1 VPAESDGASGTRHAG
16 RGRVAGRSDLPLTRD
31 RVYCSGG
38 AGRAGAAGSGMA
50 GISGAGTIKR
60 ITIGVRSS
68 FWFVPTVLVLVSMA
82 LALGLVEIGEAADRE
97 MTQRWPRM
105 FAAEAE
111 GSRAMLSAIATSM
124 ITVAGVVFSITIVA
138 LAQAS
143 TLYTS
148 RVLRNFMRDRINQ
161 VVLGVFLGVFA
172 YCIVVLRT
180 VSGGSDGNGGSFVP
194 AIAVFVGLVLALV
207 GIGVLVLFIH
217 HIATTIQASEIVRSI
232 TRETQRAI
240 DRLFPQD
247 LGHEAAQAP
256 VPAAQ
261 PGPDVHWHRVPAA
274 HTGYI
279 QSVQPDALLGFAV
292 RHDVL
297 VRMDASVGEFI
308 VEGGAL
314 AHVARA
320 TPPDDEFVRA
330 FNALYAVDAFRTTDQ
345 DAVFGFRQL
354 VDIALK
360 ALSPSVNDT
369 TTAVICLDHL
379 CMLLQRAARRR
390 AESPYRSEDSH
401 LRVIARGPEFADLAE
416 LAFGQ
421 ILENAQGNT
430 VVLLRLLR
438 GVRDTAAMT
447 PSAERRGV
455 LAERVDVIEEVGL
468 RTAKSAHAR
477 AEIEAAVH
485 EARDAC
491 CGRADPGADTGA
503 GRVERADGNSARA

>member
-1 VPAESDGASGTRHAG
+1 
-16 RGRVAGRSDLPLTRD
+16 
-31 RVYCSGG
+31 
-38 AGRAGAAGSGMA
+38 MA

-60 ITIGVRSS
+60 ITIGMRSS
-68 FWFVPTVLVLVSMA
+68 FWFVPALLVLVSIA
-82 LALGLVEIGEAADRE
+82 LALGLVEIGEAADRA
-97 MTQRWPRM
+97 MMRRWPRM
-105 FAAEAE
+105 FTAEAE

-180 VSGGSDGNGGSFVP
+180 ISGSGSGAGDGGSFVP

-261 PGPDVHWHRVPAA
+261 PGPDVHWHHVPAA

-279 QSVQPDALLGFAV
+279 QSVQPDALLEFAV

-308 VEGGAL
+308 VEGGTL

-330 FNALYAVDAFRTTDQ
+330 FNALYAVDGFRTTDQ

-354 VDIALK
+354 VDIAIK

-379 CMLLQRAARRR
+379 CALLQRAARRG

-416 LAFGQ
+416 LTFGQ
-421 ILENAQGNT
+421 ILENAEGNT
-430 VVLLRLLR
+430 AVLLRLLR
-438 GVRDTAAMT
+438 GVRDVAAST
-447 PSAERRGV
+447 PSHDRRGV

-485 EARDAC
+485 DAREAC
-491 CGRADPGADTGA
+491 CGRAGPGSDSGA
-503 GRVERADGNSARA
+503 GRVERMDDGSPRE